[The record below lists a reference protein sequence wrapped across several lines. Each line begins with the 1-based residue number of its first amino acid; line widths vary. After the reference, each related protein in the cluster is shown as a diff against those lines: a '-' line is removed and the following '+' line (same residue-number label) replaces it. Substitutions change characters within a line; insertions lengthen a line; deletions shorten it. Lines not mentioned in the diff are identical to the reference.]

1 MKVKWMEWLDCPF
14 NWIQRIQINGLLVM
28 CGAATPTPIHFILS
42 FLPSISQFLLF
53 YSLFCYNILSWATN
67 QTKREGWVP
76 SLCWLIALRWAQ
88 ASPFKEWSKPSQELM
103 KSIQLNST
111 HFSCLGSFLLFF
123 NFISLIIKEIEL
135 SERRNGPQPA
145 TQPPNKSN
153 SFYFFELFDWFAPPP
168 AARLHCGLPALG
180 QRPQP

>member
-1 MKVKWMEWLDCPF
+1 MKVKWMEWMDCPF

-76 SLCWLIALRWAQ
+76 SLCWFVIGVGSSLPFAEQ
-88 ASPFKEWSKPSQELM
+88 ASQPTKERNEKWVCFGCGGAQRSWKLITNQ
-103 KSIQLNST
+103 INSPT
-111 HFSCLGSFLLFF
+111 
-123 NFISLIIKEIEL
+123 
-135 SERRNGPQPA
+135 
-145 TQPPNKSN
+145 
-153 SFYFFELFDWFAPPP
+153 
-168 AARLHCGLPALG
+168 ARLHLICLIICFPSPFHFSNPIKQTSHFVCLMELKGKQLSHCGCRASLFNHK
-180 QRPQP
+180 

>member
-76 SLCWLIALRWAQ
+76 SLCWLIALRGAQ

-123 NFISLIIKEIEL
+123 KSEGTDLFVGWGPLGIIEVHKSPLGISVVHKSPFGTAWVYRTTWEL
-135 SERRNGPQPA
+135 CTSGYDHITRC
-145 TQPPNKSN
+145 
-153 SFYFFELFDWFAPPP
+153 LFKP
-168 AARLHCGLPALG
+168 
-180 QRPQP
+180 